1 MTGRHRAVGRGVGSA
16 LPLRSSL
23 VPALLPRCRFPPP
36 GTPLAC
42 AVSGGPDSLALL
54 VLAVAAGC
62 APTAYHVDHGL
73 REGSAAEASV
83 VGEAA
88 AALGVEWVAL
98 SAPCRAGPN
107 LEERARSARFRVLPS
122 PVATGHTAD
131 DQAETILLNL
141 LRGAGL
147 DGLAPLTDVERHPIV
162 GLRRSETR
170 ALVAA
175 LGLAS
180 VDDPT
185 NRSPAFRRNRVRHEL
200 LPLCA
205 AIAERDVVPV
215 LARQA
220 AVLAE
225 DARYLEAGAAD
236 LDPTDARAV
245 AAAPGVLAR
254 RALRRW
260 LRQVLPGG
268 QPPDGAT
275 LGRVLGVATGASL
288 ACEVPG
294 GARVSR
300 SGGRLRVQ
308 PGAGSPPERGGG
320 GPSGTAGAPV

>member
-1 MTGRHRAVGRGVGSA
+1 MTGRHRVAGRGVGTA

-42 AVSGGPDSLALL
+42 AVSGGADSLALL

-73 REGSAAEASV
+73 REGSAAEAAV
-83 VGEAA
+83 VGAA
-88 AALGVEWVAL
+88 AEALGVEWVAL
-98 SAPCRAGPN
+98 QAPCQPGPN
-107 LEERARSARFRVLPS
+107 LEARARSARFSVLPS

-147 DGLAPLTDVERHPIV
+147 DGLAPLTDEERHPIV

-170 ALVAA
+170 ALVGA
-175 LGLAS
+175 LGLVS

-185 NRSPAFRRNRVRHEL
+185 NRSLAFRRNRVRHEL

-220 AVLAE
+220 SVLAE
-225 DARYLEAGAAD
+225 DARYLEAGAAV

-245 AAAPGVLAR
+245 AGAPGPLAR

-268 QPPDGAT
+268 QPPDAAT
-275 LGRVLGVATGASL
+275 LGRVLAVAAGEAL
-288 ACEVPG
+288 ACELPG
-294 GARVSR
+294 GTRLARR
-300 SGGRLRVQ
+300 GGRLLLQ
-308 PGAGSPPERGGG
+308 PRDPSGRTEGGE
-320 GPSGTAGAPV
+320 GPSGAAGAPV